1 MIFREE
7 NSMGE
12 SGGISVS
19 VRLLSKHWALLF
31 PLAGIPAAY
40 YAAKNYFGL
49 ENGQVLTHWFFWTSS
64 ALFVVFWWLFKP
76 GSLPEDILVVA
87 VAPFLPAN
95 PETQKESADISRQIG
110 RRLMD
115 SQSEGV
121 PLQVKYLSRPVT
133 GKDER
138 ERRQSVLR
146 LSQSREGRAHLILWG
161 DVRKEQGKLLISAR
175 LTVTRC
181 SERTPIALRR
191 MGEFIS
197 PQPRHL
203 PLPEFPADLPAALLN
218 LANGLAYY
226 NVNLLE
232 RAIKIFERVRTGEGH
247 FYRAL
252 CLQRRS
258 QEVSN
263 PQKYL
268 RATIDAY
275 QQLQSP
281 APQPLIL
288 EGDSVAMASRFN
300 RAIALSVLGRFA
312 HPAEGIAYLREA
324 AEVYRAAL
332 LLPAQKEFPEDWA
345 ATQNN
350 LGVTLRNLGTRL
362 RGEDGNALLREAA
375 EKYQNALAVLSLE
388 THPADWAMAQNNL
401 GVSLN
406 DLGVRLGAEE
416 GNKLLREAVEAYRKA
431 LRVRTEKTFPLE
443 QAVTRNNLGN
453 TLNDLG
459 TRLGGE
465 EGKDLLS
472 EAVEAY
478 QGVLR
483 VRTQGDIPQQWAT
496 TQNDLGV
503 TLRNLA
509 LRLRGRP
516 QCAEFLQQ
524 AVEAFR
530 NALKVR
536 TQNELPQDWAMTQNN
551 LGAALGDLGAQLR
564 GEAGNKLLSE
574 AVQAYRQ
581 ALKVRTQNE
590 LPQDW
595 AMTQNNLGNT
605 LNDLATQSEGEQGA
619 GLLKEAVDAYRNAL
633 EVYTQKELPQQWAGT
648 HNNLGNALR
657 SLGSHTTGDE
667 SLKVL
672 EDAIR
677 SFDNALSVYD
687 EANYPHY
694 RGIVLT
700 NRTEAEDLIR
710 DVMRATK
717 LG

>member
-1 MIFREE
+1 
-7 NSMGE
+7 MGE

-19 VRLLSKHWALLF
+19 RRSLSKHWALLF

-40 YAAKNYFGL
+40 AAAQNYFGL

-95 PETQKESADISRQIG
+95 PETQKESADLARQIG

-161 DVRKEQGKLLISAR
+161 DVRKDQGKLLISAR

-203 PLPEFPADLPAALLN
+203 PLPEFPADQPAALLN

-232 RAIKIFERVRTGEGH
+232 RAIKIFERVQSNEGH

-258 QEVSN
+258 REVSN

-275 QQLQSP
+275 QKLQSS

-300 RAIALSVLGRFA
+300 RAIALSILGRFA

-375 EKYQNALAVLSLE
+375 EKYQNALAVLAFE
-388 THPADWAMAQNNL
+388 THPADWAMVQNNL
-401 GVSLN
+401 GVALN
-406 DLGVRLGAEE
+406 DLGVRLGGEE
-416 GNKLLREAVEAYRKA
+416 GNKLLRDAVEAYREA
-431 LRVRTEKTFPLE
+431 LRVRTKKTFPLE

-465 EGKDLLS
+465 EGKGLLS
-472 EAVEAY
+472 E
-478 QGVLR
+478 
-483 VRTQGDIPQQWAT
+483 
-496 TQNDLGV
+496 
-503 TLRNLA
+503 
-509 LRLRGRP
+509 
-516 QCAEFLQQ
+516 

-672 EDAIR
+672 EDAIQ

-700 NRTEAEDLIR
+700 NRTEAEELIR